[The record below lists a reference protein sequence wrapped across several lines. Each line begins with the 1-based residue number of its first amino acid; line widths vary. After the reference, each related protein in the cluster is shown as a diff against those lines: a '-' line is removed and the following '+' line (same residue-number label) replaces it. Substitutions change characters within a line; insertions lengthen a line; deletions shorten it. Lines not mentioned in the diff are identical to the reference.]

1 MPHFCG
7 TVEMELRGLEPK
19 WQKLHKPRK
28 INISCYFVSYLCYI
42 FNTVFLSIYKRVSH
56 GV

>member
-7 TVEMELRGLEPK
+7 TQEMELRGLEPK

-28 INISCYFVSYLCYI
+28 INILEFFVSYFVSY
-42 FNTVFLSIYKRVSH
+42 FNTVFLTIYKRV
-56 GV
+56 